1 MTGERW
7 KRIEEG
13 GGRKVFLGSDEGGG
27 QILPNLFLLA
37 CLCFVSQG
45 VACVDGVT
53 DE

>member
-1 MTGERW
+1 MIGARW

-37 CLCFVSQG
+37 CLLVFYFLGSG
-45 VACVDGVT
+45 VRGWG
-53 DE
+53 EG